1 MSRLSTLLAS
11 SGLLFVALIL
21 GGCGASSQDEL
32 RQWMGEQRNQT
43 KAVIDPISEPKKFVP
58 QLYTE
63 GSAIDPFSIQRL
75 VQSVKRDLSRVADN
89 AALLAPE
96 LARRKEALES
106 FPLDAMSM
114 VGSLTKEGKPVA
126 FLQVEKLL
134 YQVREGDHLG
144 QNYGRITKIDETE
157 LALREIVQDASGE
170 WVERP
175 VKLQLLESSKK

>member
-1 MSRLSTLLAS
+1 MSRRCTLGGCA
-11 SGLLFVALIL
+11 GLLCATLVL
-21 GGCGASSQDEL
+21 GGCGASDQDDL

-43 KAVIDPISEPKKFVP
+43 KAGVEPISEPKKFVP
-58 QLYTE
+58 QVYTE
-63 GSAIDPFSIQRL
+63 GSAVDPFSLQRL
-75 VQSVKRDLSRVADN
+75 VQSVKRDLNRVADN

-126 FLQVEKLL
+126 LLQVDKLL